1 MAVSET
7 ITPEAKGSADRTG
20 EADLVVALPSC
31 QSREQL
37 DEALAALRP
46 VLPDLLPNGKTVILH
61 PDTAVSPATENAG
74 PSAADPSLQ
83 LLPITMSPV
92 ERYHQQ
98 SLDRALRSL
107 LQSGRTLGAKVCV
120 MMSSDPS
127 AESLRGLADQVLYN
141 GFDLSVPLYARRK
154 FDSLINSG
162 IVYPL
167 TRALYGARLQYPM
180 AADLAI
186 SPQLAGKYLQ
196 SQPAAGQTDCG
207 WIATN
212 AICSGMQVCQVHRGF
227 APAPGASEAAD
238 LSDSLAQVL
247 STLLLDAERNAACWQ
262 RVRGSQ
268 GVRTFGRPEAAESES
283 APAQVSEM
291 IETFHRGSKDL
302 LDIWATALSPATLLN
317 LKKLA
322 KLPEDQFRLPDGVWV
337 HAMYDFMLG
346 HRQRVINR
354 EHLLR
359 SITPI
364 YLAWVASYALEV
376 QSFSPAA
383 VAGRL
388 ETLGAAFE
396 DLKPYL
402 LSRWRWPDRFNP

>member
-1 MAVSET
+1 MAVLDT
-7 ITPEAKGSADRTG
+7 ITQETEGHADRTG

-37 DEALAALRP
+37 DDAVAGLRT
-46 VLPDLLPNGKTVILH
+46 VLPELLPNGKTVILH
-61 PDTAVSPATENAG
+61 PDTAVAAASEDAG
-74 PSAADPSLQ
+74 PSAADTSLQ
-83 LLPITMSPV
+83 LLAVTMAPV

-98 SLDRALRSL
+98 SLDQGLRAL
-107 LQSGRTLGAKVCV
+107 LQAGRTLNAKVCV
-120 MMSSDPS
+120 MMSSEPS

-141 GFDLSVPLYARRK
+141 GFDLSVPLYARHK
-154 FDSLINSG
+154 FDSLINRG

-167 TRALYGARLQYPM
+167 TRALYGARLHNPM
-180 AADLAI
+180 AADMAI

-207 WIATN
+207 WITTN
-212 AICSGMQVCQVHRGF
+212 ALCSGLQVCQVHRGF
-227 APAPGASEAAD
+227 APLPGVSEAVD

-247 STLLLDAERNAACWQ
+247 STLLLDAERNAVCWQ

-268 GVRTFGRPEAAESES
+268 GVRTFGRPEPEENES
-283 APAQVSEM
+283 APAQVGEM
-291 IETFHRGSKDL
+291 IETFHRGCKDL

-337 HAMYDFMLG
+337 HALYDFMLG

-359 SITPI
+359 AMTPI

-376 QSFSPAA
+376 QTFSPAA
-383 VAGRL
+383 VVNRI